1 MRISILEARAG
12 SVSLSGTLRTL
23 FVPFGVFSFSL
34 LWLGPFVFLDFDT
47 HHDGYMLAQVLAL
60 QQGLS
65 MHSDIA
71 GQYGP
76 LTAWSQLAF
85 MFLPFGEALNLR
97 VWTIFHLSATAFLV
111 ADMNRVWPS
120 SWKLPN
126 ALFASSAILWILSSD
141 IPAHGYMLPWSSVQS
156 GFLVTL
162 SLYLT
167 LGATRFARRGSF
179 LATALPFFAGAI
191 VGILPFARIN
201 VGLALWA
208 LLGTFVVILGA
219 LKSLPSVILIS
230 GSLGLF
236 TGVSAVVAS
245 LVSGGGLDSYFSQA
259 VIQPLRW
266 ASNAVRPEQL
276 DTLSEIVGIAGSLL
290 PASVV
295 TALTLVVIQRAA
307 KKGVNGWTTRQVGLF
322 VGIAAGVL
330 GSVAL
335 GADVI
340 YSSLSTTIFS
350 VEGARSVAVDFVF
363 SSQQRF
369 VYFLAV
375 LSLIAWSLRTLRE
388 IFRSL
393 SEGKIST
400 PLLPRF
406 LVGLFSLALLVQIV
420 PTHDPRHMWWGSV
433 LAPLVLL
440 GSVWG
445 IVPTSRFFWSTV
457 ASFLA
462 TQVLLALLASGANLV
477 FPRFDA
483 PADSVSRG
491 LLVKLDDLNRIK
503 DSESIG
509 RNLGP
514 GVSALF
520 VTRDAF
526 VAVSDGTYRASS
538 EHFVWWSDPYRSLSE
553 VSADEKAIIYQDQ
566 AIRNLD
572 LLEAKDVFA
581 ELGYGVV
588 ECWGEFCLFEKS

>member
-1 MRISILEARAG
+1 MSISQQRLEA
-12 SVSLSGTLRTL
+12 VSHSGFLSSLVIPL
-23 FVPFGVFSFSL
+23 GVFSLSL
-34 LWLGPFVFLDFDT
+34 LWLGPFAFLDFDT
-47 HHDGYMLAQVLAL
+47 HHDGYMLAQVLGL
-60 QQGLS
+60 RDGLS
-65 MHSDIA
+65 MHRDIA

-85 MFLPFGEALNLR
+85 MFLPLGEALNLR
-97 VWTIFHLSATAFLV
+97 VWTVFHLSTTAFLV
-111 ADMNRVWPS
+111 ADLARVWPS
-120 SWKLPN
+120 SWKLPKS
-126 ALFASSAILWILSSD
+126 LFPAAAILWILSSD
-141 IPAHGYMLPWSSVQS
+141 IPADGYMLPWSSVHAA
-156 GFLVTL
+156 FLVTL
-162 SLYLT
+162 ALYLA
-167 LGATRFARRGSF
+167 LGAAKFAQRGP
-179 LATALPFFAGAI
+179 LVATSLPFFAGVAI
-191 VGILPFARIN
+191 GILPFARIN
-201 VGLALWA
+201 VGLALWG
-208 LLGTFVVILGA
+208 LLGAFVAILVGTRRFPVG
-219 LKSLPSVILIS
+219 LSIS
-230 GSLGLF
+230 GFLGF
-236 TGVSAVVAS
+236 FSGVSTVVAF
-245 LVSGGGLDSYFSQA
+245 LVVDKGWGSYFSQA
-259 VIQPLRW
+259 VIRPLEW
-266 ASNAVRPEQL
+266 ATNAVGPEQF

-307 KKGVNGWTTRQVGLF
+307 KKGVNDWTTRQVGLF

-350 VEGARSVAVDFVF
+350 LEGARSVAVDFVF

-375 LSLIAWSLRTLRE
+375 LSLLAWSLRTLRE

-538 EHFVWWSDPYRSLSE
+538 EHFVWWTDPYRSLSE

-581 ELGYGVV
+581 ELGFGVV